1 VTRVTALV
9 LRRLR
14 APLLALIV
22 TCAIAILGFVLIPG
36 LDDKG
41 NPWRMDFL
49 SAFYVVTYTATTI
62 GFGELPYLFT
72 PGQRMWMTFSVY
84 ITVITWFY
92 ALGSIVALM
101 QDPALQRAFRE
112 TRFTRAVR
120 RLREPFYLV
129 CGYGDTGSLLVRSL
143 VERCR

>member
-1 VTRVTALV
+1 MTRVTALV

-49 SAFYVVTYTATTI
+49 SAFYVVTYTA
-62 GFGELPYLFT
+62 PN
-72 PGQRMWMTFSVY
+72 PN
-84 ITVITWFY
+84 
-92 ALGSIVALM
+92 
-101 QDPALQRAFRE
+101 
-112 TRFTRAVR
+112 TRANHPHCARNGPHVPR
-120 RLREPFYLV
+120 RLQSSQGPRKRRRHGRGPHPA
-129 CGYGDTGSLLVRSL
+129 
-143 VERCR
+143 